1 MTVVKSLIFS
11 NFQKVI
17 SLDAKDVPRELTAY
31 IGRPDISTFEI
42 TITNVVEG
50 AYSFDMADLYS
61 QVGFFS
67 F

>member
-1 MTVVKSLIFS
+1 MTVVKSLIFFS

-42 TITNVVEG
+42 TITNVAEG
-50 AYSFDMADLYS
+50 AYSFDMADLHS
-61 QVGFFS
+61 QVS